1 MSEFVL
7 ESVHN
12 HIYRACFHRKQGKS
26 FRNLLGFFD
35 IYLDIEGEEITLN
48 IKRGESNGARVSCPE
63 HKYVTTTEV

>member
-35 IYLDIEGEEITLN
+35 IYLDIEGEEITKN
-48 IKRGESNGARVSCPE
+48 IKSGESNGDGFSCPE